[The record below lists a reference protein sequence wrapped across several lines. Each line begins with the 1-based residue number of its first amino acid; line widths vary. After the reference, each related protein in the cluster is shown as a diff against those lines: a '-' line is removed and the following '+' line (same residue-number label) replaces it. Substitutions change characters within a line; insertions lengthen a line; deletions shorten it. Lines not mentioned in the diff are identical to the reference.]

1 MARFSE
7 IKGGSMTRKV
17 TFRLD
22 EKHLEELDL
31 CSTHF
36 GASISFLI
44 RHLVVRFLEDQR
56 RNNPS
61 SLGCRSAELLGGGHG
76 R

>member
-1 MARFSE
+1 MARFSD
-7 IKGGSMTRKV
+7 IKGGRMTHKI

-22 EKHLEELDL
+22 EKHLQELET
-31 CSTHF
+31 CSRDF
-36 GASISFLI
+36 GASVSFLV

-61 SLGCRSAELLGGGHG
+61 SFARLGGMP
-76 R
+76 